1 MAGRAPI
8 LDSGACGHVCTDK
21 ARVNHLRP
29 SHLSGLRG
37 VSGRVTTISGVGNTA
52 HLDDVLLV
60 PASKHQL
67 VSVGSLTD
75 QTGACVVFS
84 STDARLRCETTGLN
98 VCIAKRASDGL
109 YRVTDA
115 RLSFDSAPGSPQLP
129 RILAAAPCLGKL
141 QISFQ
146 LLRERVNRLH
156 RVFGHASA
164 KKLRR
169 VLKAHPKFGIAPGNV
184 KLLSLCHACSL
195 GRAKKARRP
204 KISTTKASVFAE
216 RLSSDS
222 SGRLRTRSLSG
233 CRYACVIVD
242 EFSAWCWAVPLKSLT
257 EMHATVSHLLEVS
270 LHQRND
276 RFVKHWRTDG
286 GTENTNAQMAD
297 LFRTHGIEHELSCP
311 GTSHQNGKAE
321 RHIGILFSTMRTL
334 LSDARLPP
342 SLWAE
347 AMCCAVY
354 VHNRTPGP
362 SGPSP
367 LNFATAARP

>member
-1 MAGRAPI
+1 M
-8 LDSGACGHVCTDK
+8 
-21 ARVNHLRP
+21 
-29 SHLSGLRG
+29 
-37 VSGRVTTISGVGNTA
+37 
-52 HLDDVLLV
+52 
-60 PASKHQL
+60 
-67 VSVGSLTD
+67 
-75 QTGACVVFS
+75 
-84 STDARLRCETTGLN
+84 
-98 VCIAKRASDGL
+98 
-109 YRVTDA
+109 
-115 RLSFDSAPGSPQLP
+115 
-129 RILAAAPCLGKL
+129 
-141 QISFQ
+141 
-146 LLRERVNRLH
+146 
-156 RVFGHASA
+156 
-164 KKLRR
+164 
-169 VLKAHPKFGIAPGNV
+169 
-184 KLLSLCHACSL
+184 
-195 GRAKKARRP
+195 
-204 KISTTKASVFAE
+204 
-216 RLSSDS
+216 
-222 SGRLRTRSLSG
+222 
-233 CRYACVIVD
+233 IVD

-367 LNFATAARP
+367 FELRYGRPPVVSHLRPFGCACAVTSTVGSLARPDKSSAAAVEATLLGYGYISCFPMVLALS